1 MNKKSY
7 LSLIAIVLCA
17 LIPSQG
23 ASTVNDSLFSSVK
36 DNLVL
41 IETDVASGS
50 GFICGSWL
58 ITNEHVIRDAKNIVA
73 RYLSGGLVKFA
84 HPKEAAVEKN
94 RNAAKQKA
102 AGSGAFDDICLEVA
116 RDRDLARI
124 MIHASSGGL
133 SIAEGVVDIGRTV
146 YTFGNSDG
154 SGVVTS
160 LRGKIVGIGP
170 ERIEVDIPFVQGNSG
185 GAIIAED
192 GTVCGVATYATINSD
207 PDNWLKKGTRF
218 NEVRRFGLTLND
230 VRWVRLSWADYV
242 GRCRK
247 LKEIRAVNDFLYLA
261 AFKPWPLECF
271 SHTTIHSSSPMVIGN
286 GFFSRGYDST
296 SHIYEHPG
304 KAKLKEMA
312 NQKKKEYEGII
323 GQSRGYRNLAYKI
336 CDADLQFALAID
348 KAMEIKEEEGRRKGR
363 RIRSIGG
370 DSKSCINTAKNRGK
384 DMLSARIKMANT
396 MHNELAKY
404 KPGVWMAYNL
414 EGDFL
419 VEKRLLEKIRDFFTS
434 QEGEWENE
442 CIRATGM

>member
-7 LSLIAIVLCA
+7 LSLIAIMLCA

-41 IETDVASGS
+41 IETDVANGS

-84 HPKEAAVEKN
+84 HPKEAAVEQN

-170 ERIEVDIPFVQGNSG
+170 DRIEVDIPFVQGNSG

-218 NEVRRFGLTLND
+218 NKVRRFGLTLND

-261 AFKPWPLECF
+261 ALKPWPLECF

-348 KAMEIKEEEGRRKGR
+348 KAMEIKQEERFGR
-363 RIRSIGG
+363 RSIGG
-370 DSKSCINTAKNRGK
+370 DSKSRINTAKKRGK

-419 VEKRLLEKIRDFFTS
+419 LEKRLLEKIRDFFTS